1 MDKNHLVEEEGEGK
15 SLNFI
20 EQIIEE
26 ELAAGKNGGRV
37 RTRFPPEPNGYLH
50 IGHATSIC
58 LNFGIAAKYNGKC
71 NLRFDD
77 TNPSK
82 EDVEYIDSIQQDIRW
97 LGFQWE
103 GEPHYA
109 SDYFQQLYDWAEK
122 LIAEGKAYVDD
133 QPAEVISAQRMTP
146 TEPGVNSPY
155 RDRSPEENLDLFRRM
170 KAGEFK
176 NGEKVLRAKIDM
188 ASPNMLMRDPIMYRI
203 MHTPHHR
210 TGDKWCIYPM
220 YDFTHGQSD
229 YIEGIT
235 HSICTLE
242 FEVHRPLYNW
252 FLDQL
257 IDTEYRPRQIEFAR
271 RNLSYTV
278 MSKRRLLELVQKG
291 IVAGWDD
298 PRMPTISGLRRA
310 GYTPEA
316 IRLFAEK
323 VGVARREIVVDM
335 ALLEFCAREHLNK
348 VAPRVMAVLNPVKVV
363 IDNYPEGQSELV
375 EVENNPEDETAG
387 TRQIPFSRE
396 LYIERDDFMENAPK
410 KFFRMT
416 PGNEVRLKGAY
427 IVKCVGV
434 DKNTDG
440 DITLIHCVY
449 DPETRSGSG
458 ANANR
463 KVKGTLHWVSAPDA
477 IEAEVRLYDR
487 LFKDPDP
494 AGHKDVDFKE
504 FLNYRI
510 SFVSIFLL
518 KPSVC
523 LFITPRT
530 RCIVLIECWSSGHV
544 EGFPFCEIR
553 TDEHSIVFSTISKA
567 IFIDRILWEEISI
580 DYRFPCKTIPSS
592 QCCWNLILLC
602 CLYKCFVRCSNKF
615 IIRYILKFF
624 WIIYPKVL
632 HR

>member
-1 MDKNHLVEEEGEGK
+1 MDKNYLVEEEGEGK

-26 ELAAGKNGGRV
+26 ELAEGKNGGRV
-37 RTRFPPEPNGYLH
+37 HTRFPPEPNGYLH

-58 LNFGIAAKYNGKC
+58 LNFGLAAKYNGKC

-82 EDVEYIDSIQQDIRW
+82 EDVEYIDSIQQDIQW

-103 GEPHYA
+103 GETHYA

-133 QPAEVISAQRMTP
+133 QPAEVISAQRMNP
-146 TEPGVNSPY
+146 MEPGVNSPY
-155 RDRSPEENLDLFRRM
+155 RDRTPEENLDLFRRM
-170 KAGEFK
+170 KAGEFQA
-176 NGEKVLRAKIDM
+176 GEKVLRAKIDM
-188 ASPNMLMRDPIMYRI
+188 ASSNMLMRDPILYRI
-203 MHTPHHR
+203 MHVAHHR

-257 IDTEYRPRQIEFAR
+257 FDTEYRPRQIEFAR

-298 PRMPTISGLRRA
+298 PRMPTITALRRA
-310 GYTPEA
+310 GYTPES
-316 IRLFAEK
+316 IRAFAEK

-335 ALLEFCAREHLNK
+335 ALLEFCVREHLNK
-348 VAPRVMAVLNPVKVV
+348 VAPRVMAVLDPVRVV
-363 IDNYPEGQSELV
+363 IDNYPEGQTEVV
-375 EVENNPEDETAG
+375 EIENNPEDEAAG
-387 TRQIPFSRE
+387 MRMVPFSRE
-396 LYIERDDFMENAPK
+396 LFIERDDFMEDAPK

-416 PGNEVRLKGAY
+416 IGNEVRLKGAY
-427 IVKCVGV
+427 IVKCESVEKDAEGNV
-434 DKNTDG
+434 T
-440 DITLIHCVY
+440 TIHCTY
-449 DPETRSGSG
+449 DAETRSGTG
-458 ANANR
+458 AASNR

-494 AGHKDVDFKE
+494 AGHKDIDFKE
-504 FLNYRI
+504 FLNENSLRVLTGCKLEP
-510 SFVSIFLL
+510 SL
-518 KPSVC
+518 KDAKEGDRFQFQRLGYFCVDKDSKPGALV
-523 LFITPRT
+523 FNRT
-530 RCIVLIECWSSGHV
+530 VG
-544 EGFPFCEIR
+544 
-553 TDEHSIVFSTISKA
+553 
-567 IFIDRILWEEISI
+567 
-580 DYRFPCKTIPSS
+580 
-592 QCCWNLILLC
+592 
-602 CLYKCFVRCSNKF
+602 
-615 IIRYILKFF
+615 LKDT
-624 WIIYPKVL
+624 WAKQNN
-632 HR
+632 

>member
-26 ELAAGKNGGRV
+26 ELAEGKNGGRV
-37 RTRFPPEPNGYLH
+37 HTRFPPEPNGYLH

-58 LNFGIAAKYNGKC
+58 LNFGLATEYQGKC

-82 EDVEYIDSIQQDIRW
+82 EDVEYIDSIQQDIQW

-103 GEPHYA
+103 GEPHFA

-122 LIAEGKAYVDD
+122 LILDGKAYVDD

-155 RDRSPEENLDLFRRM
+155 RDRTPEENLDLFRRM
-170 KAGEFK
+170 KNGEFQA
-176 NGEKVLRAKIDM
+176 GEKVLRAKIDM
-188 ASPNMLMRDPIMYRI
+188 ASSNMLMRDPIMYRI
-203 MHTPHHR
+203 MHVTHHR

-229 YIEGIT
+229 YLEGIT

-298 PRMPTISGLRRA
+298 PRMPTITGLRRA
-310 GYTPEA
+310 GYTPES
-316 IRLFAEK
+316 IRNFAEK

-335 ALLEFCAREHLNK
+335 ALLEFCVREHLNK
-348 VAPRVMAVLNPVKVV
+348 VAPRVMAVLDPVRVV
-363 IDNYPEGQSELV
+363 IDNYPEGQTETV
-375 EVENNPEDETAG
+375 EIENNPEDKTAG
-387 TRQIPFSRE
+387 TRMVPFSRE
-396 LYIERDDFMENAPK
+396 LYIERDDFMEDAPK

-416 PGNEVRLKGAY
+416 LGNEVRLKGAY
-427 IVKCVGV
+427 IVKCESVEKDAEG
-434 DKNTDG
+434 N
-440 DITLIHCVY
+440 ITTIHCTY
-449 DPETRSGSG
+449 DADTRSGTGS
-458 ANANR
+458 ASNR

-504 FLNYRI
+504 FLNEN
-510 SFVSIFLL
+510 SL
-518 KPSVC
+518 
-523 LFITPRT
+523 
-530 RCIVLIECWSSGHV
+530 
-544 EGFPFCEIR
+544 
-553 TDEHSIVFSTISKA
+553 
-567 IFIDRILWEEISI
+567 
-580 DYRFPCKTIPSS
+580 
-592 QCCWNLILLC
+592 
-602 CLYKCFVRCSNKF
+602 
-615 IIRYILKFF
+615 
-624 WIIYPKVL
+624 KVL
-632 HR
+632 TGCKLEPSLKEAKEGDRFQFQRLGYFCVDKDSKPGALVFNRTVGLKDTWAKQNN